1 MLNFCKKSGG
11 LETTQRNIPWK
22 EELFNGLRLQI
33 LELEWYAAE
42 FSILSS
48 RKKMGFFFPPLRI
61 LLVIL
66 KYTVHTYFFLKP
78 LDFERGTHLS
88 IANLLC

>member
-48 RKKMGFFFPPLRI
+48 RKKMGFFSPLRI

-78 LDFERGTHLS
+78 LDFKRGTHLS